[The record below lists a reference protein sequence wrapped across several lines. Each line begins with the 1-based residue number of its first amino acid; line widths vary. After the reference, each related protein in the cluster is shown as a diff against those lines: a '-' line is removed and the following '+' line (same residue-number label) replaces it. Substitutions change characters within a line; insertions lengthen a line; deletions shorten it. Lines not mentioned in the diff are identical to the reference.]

1 MESDL
6 VKVGQIK
13 MCKADFVTKYCNTR
27 STCCDECQHDFNC
40 CDGDCFQY
48 ALRGTCDGCP
58 YMVIYSQI
66 IK

>member
-48 ALRGTCDGCP
+48 ALRGTCNGCP

>member
-13 MCKADFVTKYCNTR
+13 MCKADFVTKNCNTR

>member
-6 VKVGQIK
+6 VKVGHIK

-48 ALRGTCDGCP
+48 ALRGTCDGCL

>member
-1 MESDL
+1 MESGL

-27 STCCDECQHDFNC
+27 LTCCDECQHDFNC